1 LSSASGLA
9 NHSLYMARLL
19 LNAWSDQLTQQ
30 RAESNILEAAFG
42 PAVRLH
48 LLDAYGWFLLA
59 VVRLTPLPKQPP
71 HSTSDLPKLSQGIA
85 EPNEIAEYRE
95 LECDGWLAGLQAM
108 PEQGV
113 ERPLPPGRLASTIG
127 RLQVEDYTAC
137 SEELESLINRMST
150 GLDEC

>member
-1 LSSASGLA
+1 
-9 NHSLYMARLL
+9 M
-19 LNAWSDQLTQQ
+19 
-30 RAESNILEAAFG
+30 
-42 PAVRLH
+42 RLH

-71 HSTSDLPKLSQGIA
+71 HSTLDLPELKQGIA
-85 EPNEIAEYRE
+85 EPNEIVEYRE
-95 LECDGWLAGLQAM
+95 LERDGWLAGLQAM

-127 RLQVEDYTAC
+127 RLQVEDYSAC
-137 SEELESLINRMST
+137 SIELESLINRMST

>member
-1 LSSASGLA
+1 MSSASGLA

-19 LNAWSDQLTQQ
+19 LNAGGDQPTQQ

-71 HSTSDLPKLSQGIA
+71 HSTLDLPELKQGIA
-85 EPNEIAEYRE
+85 EPNEIVEY
-95 LECDGWLAGLQAM
+95 L
-108 PEQGV
+108 
-113 ERPLPPGRLASTIG
+113 
-127 RLQVEDYTAC
+127 
-137 SEELESLINRMST
+137 SLIHI
-150 GLDEC
+150 

>member
-19 LNAWSDQLTQQ
+19 LNAWSDQLAQQ
-30 RAESNILEAAFG
+30 QAESN
-42 PAVRLH
+42 
-48 LLDAYGWFLLA
+48 
-59 VVRLTPLPKQPP
+59 VRLTPLPKQPP
-71 HSTSDLPKLSQGIA
+71 HSTLDLPELKQGIA
-85 EPNEIAEYRE
+85 EPNEIVEYRE
-95 LECDGWLAGLQAM
+95 LERDGWLAGLQAM

-127 RLQVEDYTAC
+127 RLQVEDYSAC
-137 SEELESLINRMST
+137 SIELESLINRMST

>member
-19 LNAWSDQLTQQ
+19 LNAWSDQLAQQ
-30 RAESNILEAAFG
+30 QAESNILEAAFG

-71 HSTSDLPKLSQGIA
+71 HSTLHLPELKQGIA
-85 EPNEIAEYRE
+85 EPNEIVEYRE
-95 LECDGWLAGLQAM
+95 LERDGWLAGLQAM
-108 PEQGV
+108 PEHGV
-113 ERPLPPGRLASTIG
+113 ERPLPPGRLASTKG
-127 RLQVEDYTAC
+127 RLQVEDYSAC
-137 SEELESLINRMST
+137 SVELESLINRMST

>member
-1 LSSASGLA
+1 MSSASGLA

-19 LNAWSDQLTQQ
+19 LNAWSDQLAGQQ
-30 RAESNILEAAFG
+30 AESNILEAAFG

-48 LLDAYGWFLLA
+48 LLDAYGWFLLT
-59 VVRLTPLPKQPP
+59 VIRLTPLPKRAP
-71 HSTSDLPKLSQGIA
+71 HSTLDLPQPSQGIA

-95 LECDGWLAGLQAM
+95 LEREGWLAELQAT

-113 ERPLPPGRLASTIG
+113 ERPLAPGRLASTIG
-127 RLQVEDYTAC
+127 RLQVEDYAAA
-137 SEELESLINRMST
+137 SIELESLINRMNT